1 MKLHRNQVVF
11 LPLLGQPTVMQWRE
25 RLRDCGEVGVVIE
38 KQGFTAT
45 AQSYQ
50 GLQRKVKSVWSFL
63 AKFASHCPYT
73 VLTIS
78 MDLKKRLHPLH
89 QTSLSQSYQGLQG

>member
-1 MKLHRNQVVF
+1 MK
-11 LPLLGQPTVMQWRE
+11 QWRE
-25 RLRDCGEVGVVIE
+25 RLRDCGEVGVVME
-38 KQGFTAT
+38 KQGFTDT

-50 GLQRKVKSVWSFL
+50 GSQREVKSVWSFL

-78 MDLKKRLHPLH
+78 MDFKKDFTHFTKPLYPSH
-89 QTSLSQSYQGLQG
+89 TKAYRGEGI